1 MITLG
6 ILEVGALSLLFYYI
20 VKYNTQQKIQYIELS
35 PREYNELLPYINN
48 VRNENVEGVPPPYD
62 IEIAQLNNNNH
73 VEINNI
79 QSNNIQSNN
88 INRIQ
93 NNSQNNDD
101 DTNSLPEY
109 SNLIDNEQNI

>member
-48 VRNENVEGVPPPYD
+48 VRNENVGGVPPPYD
-62 IEIAQLNNNNH
+62 IEIAQLNNNNNH
-73 VEINNI
+73 VEINNL
-79 QSNNIQSNN
+79 QSNN

-109 SNLIDNEQNI
+109 SNLIDNE